1 MEKSINLIILLP
13 LLPLGMTSFLF
24 ILLRSFNRTVNR
36 LTKPISYLL
45 ILSIIG
51 STLLSLIF
59 LLNHVEGDVYLA
71 RYSSLFEETNLELHL
86 NDLIEKFIIISG
98 LISSVIILIS
108 VFKLDRKNGYVL
120 YILNIGFITSFLIGA
135 LLFFDFQI

>member
-45 ILSIIG
+45 ILSILG
-51 STLLSLIF
+51 STLLSLTF

-71 RYSSLFEETNLELHL
+71 RYLSLFEETNLILHL

-98 LISSVIILIS
+98 LISSTIILIS
-108 VFKLDRKNGYVL
+108 VFRLDRKNGYVL
-120 YILNIGFITSFLIGA
+120 YILNIGFITSFLIGT